1 MVTLTLRVEHSPTGP
16 KLMFHHAEIDAVEVE
31 PSIADLGHGTY
42 VQADCEY
49 VAGIGMRA
57 TAILAVTAHSQPSP
71 RTSIRA
77 LVEKREFSRALQE
90 LEAIGDARVMSDPA
104 LLIARACARIGNRD
118 EEGAAADLR
127 MLLGVPGVTSLDV
140 RDVFERFSTQF
151 GDEATLPLAK
161 EFVTWVESRKPT
173 RALSYLTS
181 IPIALWPLELLLAGL
196 EEAVAAVPPDPPR
209 VRQLLEAARSS
220 APQDPRV
227 RNLWAQAAAKGL
239 TAGRMSE
246 PS

>member
-1 MVTLTLRVEHSPTGP
+1 MVTLTLRVEQSPTGP
-16 KLMFHHAEIDAVEVE
+16 KLMFHHAEIDAGEMG
-31 PSIADLGHGTY
+31 PSLGELAHGTY

-77 LVEKREFSRALQE
+77 LVEKREFARALEE
-90 LEAIGDARVMSDPA
+90 LEAIGDTRVLSDPA
-104 LLIARACARIGNRD
+104 LLIARACARIGSLD
-118 EEGAAADLR
+118 EDGAAADLR
-127 MLLGVPGVTSLDV
+127 MLLGVPGITSLDV

-151 GDEATLPLAK
+151 GSEATLPLAK
-161 EFVTWVESRKPT
+161 EFVTWVEARKPT
-173 RALSYLTS
+173 RALSYLSS
-181 IPIALWPLELLLAGL
+181 IPVGLWPLELLLTGL
-196 EEAVAAVPPDPPR
+196 EEAVAAAPPDPAR
-209 VRQLLEAARSS
+209 VRQLLEAARSA

-246 PS
+246 PA